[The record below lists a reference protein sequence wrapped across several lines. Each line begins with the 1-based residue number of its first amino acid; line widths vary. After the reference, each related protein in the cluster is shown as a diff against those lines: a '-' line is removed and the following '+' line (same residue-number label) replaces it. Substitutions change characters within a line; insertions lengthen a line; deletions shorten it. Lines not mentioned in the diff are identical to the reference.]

1 MSNNDARSMKDLVSI
16 LIKQLGLNEQILE
29 QKIKA
34 DWQEIVGDIASLKIQ
49 VLSLK
54 DGVLYLNSSA
64 SVWTNEFGLRKSEII
79 NKINIKYNCEIIR
92 NITIN

>member
-1 MSNNDARSMKDLVSI
+1 MSNNDARSMKDLVSV

-34 DWQEIVGDIASLKIQ
+34 DWQEIVGDIACLKIQ
-49 VLSLK
+49 VLNLK

-64 SVWTNEFGLRKSEII
+64 SVWTNEFKLRKSEII
-79 NKINIKYNCEIIR
+79 RKINDKYNSEIVR